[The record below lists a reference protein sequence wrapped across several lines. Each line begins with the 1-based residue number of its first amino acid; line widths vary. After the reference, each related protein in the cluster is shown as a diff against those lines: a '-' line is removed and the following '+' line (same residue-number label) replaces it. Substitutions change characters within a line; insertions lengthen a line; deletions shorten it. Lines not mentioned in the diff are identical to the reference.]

1 MQSIGV
7 ASRDAFSD
15 SSFSAS
21 SSKSGHEAFK
31 GRLYGDGAWSPSDN
45 NNVYDYLQIDLLYE
59 FVICAVA
66 TQGKSTADHWTTKY
80 KLQLSYDGSNWV
92 IYQENNTDKVGLSYE
107 LRDSANYISLESPC
121 AHYNIQMV
129 KRITL
134 GSLAFRLCHRD
145 NVTCSAV

>member
-7 ASRDAFSD
+7 ASKDAFPD

-21 SSKSGHEAFK
+21 STSSGDEAFK
-31 GRLYGDGAWSPSDN
+31 GRLNGVGAWSPSDN
-45 NNVYDYLQIDLLYE
+45 NNVNDYLQIDLLYE

-107 LRDSANYISLESPC
+107 FRDVC
-121 AHYNIQMV
+121 
-129 KRITL
+129 
-134 GSLAFRLCHRD
+134 
-145 NVTCSAV
+145 